1 MHIRFITLALEDMRR
16 ITVNS
21 ALILYAKKRIFSVF
35 LALILVSGT
44 LVAQDKLGIST
55 VVIDAGHGGKD
66 PGAIGV
72 TKVYEKDVALSVA
85 LKLGDLIKRNYP
97 KTKVVYTRSTDVFI
111 GLAERAKKAN
121 SISADLFI
129 SIHAN
134 AAVNK
139 KAAGAEVWV
148 LGLHKSEAALEIAK
162 KENSSI
168 LMEDD
173 HGSKYQDFD
182 PKDPDAYI
190 GLAMRQNAY
199 LDQSLNLA
207 NAVQRR
213 FVNDANR
220 TDRGVK
226 QAGFMVLYRTTMP
239 SILIEL
245 GFLSHASEEKYL
257 SSSIGQTRLSESIFK
272 GFSEYKNMIDGVNNS
287 IKNTSPNEKI
297 TESNKP
303 SLEKPKT
310 VSTVNQKDRVVFKV
324 QISASSVSINTTP
337 ENFKG
342 VKEVEQFE
350 QKGIY
355 KYTVG
360 NFFTFEQAKTKQTS
374 VRKLGFDSAF
384 IIAFYNG
391 QKIAVAEGVKL
402 LKESLE

>member
-1 MHIRFITLALEDMRR
+1 MRR

-257 SSSIGQTRLSESIFK
+257 SSSIGQTKLSESIFK

-297 TESNKP
+297 PESNKP

-310 VSTVNQKDRVVFKV
+310 DSTVNQKDRVVFKV

>member
-257 SSSIGQTRLSESIFK
+257 SSSIGQTKLSESIFK

-310 VSTVNQKDRVVFKV
+310 DSTVNQKDRVVFKV

>member
-1 MHIRFITLALEDMRR
+1 MYRRLKTLALEDMRR
-16 ITVNS
+16 ITVNG

-44 LVAQDKLGIST
+44 LEAQDKLGIST

-72 TKVYEKDVALSVA
+72 TKVYEKNVALSVA
-85 LKLGDLIKRNYP
+85 LKLGDLIKKNYP

-257 SSSIGQTRLSESIFK
+257 ASAIGQTKLAESIYK

-287 IKNTSPNEKI
+287 IKNTDSNENTPKI
-297 TESNKP
+297 IQP
-303 SLEKPKT
+303 SFEKPKT
-310 VSTVNQKDRVVFKV
+310 VSTVNQKDKVIFKV

-374 VRKLGFDSAF
+374 VRETGFDSAF

-391 QKIAVAEGVKL
+391 QKIPVAEGVKL